1 MKEEVIYQET
11 NPYGSYGAF
20 LEDDGRTIYLYLQ
33 SIHNP
38 ETEMKALWIQ
48 NRIPAP
54 ISRSMDDSKQGLA
67 PYLCKDEIM
76 DSSPIAALD
85 KNDLHFIWTE
95 EGDGVALFYK
105 EKLLAFLPPWAGIKN
120 VSGYSRYAKIDSI
133 TANPLG
139 DPDHGVL
146 AERIEASRKFWEY
159 RATPDSWKEIQALRM
174 QHLESLLGPHQK
186 YWSADG
192 GKFPHLAIAKFN
204 IPDSE
209 EIVLYSTLGM
219 SAQNMP
225 TVELYHKEYE
235 KFSKIELVFAFQ
247 KVEGLDSTEAW
258 VPSCIGDLIKYPWNM
273 GKWYGE
279 GHTITMPR
287 RDPEALHL
295 NFTHFFLTT
304 QPPNGYTKEESIGNP
319 IKSQLFTANGQ
330 NINFLFA
337 LPITDEDVHYIRSQ
351 GAKSFLSLMES
362 NKMGWF
368 HNSERESLL

>member
-1 MKEEVIYQET
+1 
-11 NPYGSYGAF
+11 
-20 LEDDGRTIYLYLQ
+20 
-33 SIHNP
+33 
-38 ETEMKALWIQ
+38 
-48 NRIPAP
+48 
-54 ISRSMDDSKQGLA
+54 
-67 PYLCKDEIM
+67 
-76 DSSPIAALD
+76 
-85 KNDLHFIWTE
+85 
-95 EGDGVALFYK
+95 
-105 EKLLAFLPPWAGIKN
+105 
-120 VSGYSRYAKIDSI
+120 
-133 TANPLG
+133 
-139 DPDHGVL
+139 
-146 AERIEASRKFWEY
+146 
-159 RATPDSWKEIQALRM
+159 
-174 QHLESLLGPHQK
+174 
-186 YWSADG
+186 
-192 GKFPHLAIAKFN
+192 
-204 IPDSE
+204 
-209 EIVLYSTLGM
+209 LYSTLGM

-247 KVEGLDSTEAW
+247 KVEGQDSTEAW

-304 QPPNGYTKEESIGNP
+304 QPPNGYTKEGSIGNP